1 MGLDKTKVE
10 LEKYNPNW
18 KKEFEK
24 EKKELGKIIRGLY
37 IDIEHVGS
45 TSIPGISAKPI
56 IDILIS
62 VKSLKDCD
70 NLLKNLDNAGYSVR
84 YDNAEKGEYLVRKG
98 PEDSRTHYIHVVED
112 KADRCTEM
120 IIFRD
125 YLINN
130 PEYIEQYQTL
140 KEELASKYKNDRKMY
155 TASKNEFI
163 KMVLD
168 KARETN

>member
-1 MGLDKTKVE
+1 MKILPSTNYYKKVS
-10 LEKYNPNW
+10 YTIGNYQYAPNFCG
-18 KKEFEK
+18 KK
-24 EKKELGKIIRGLY
+24 LL
-37 IDIEHVGS
+37 
-45 TSIPGISAKPI
+45 AKPI

-62 VKSLKDCD
+62 VKSLKGCD

-98 PEDSRTHYIHVVED
+98 PEDNRTHYIHVVED
-112 KADRCTEM
+112 KTDRCTEM

-130 PEYIEQYQTL
+130 PEYIEQYQVL
-140 KEELASKYKNDRKMY
+140 KEELASKYKNERKMY

-168 KARETN
+168 KARETI